1 MEKKNVFVMLIV
13 VIAITFGV
21 SLYCIFFGN
30 QYMIT
35 FDSNGGTSVEK
46 QFVRVGEKVNEPE
59 NPVREGYQFVEWQL
73 NGKKYDFSEKVKN
86 KITLV
91 AHWRKIVDASELVY
105 KVIFDSD
112 GGTKVE
118 TQEVQAGET
127 ATKPTVPVK
136 DGYTFEGWFNGE
148 AKFDFSKAIS
158 QDTSLKAKWKKIET
172 ENNNSD
178 KKDEN
183 QKPKDDKEEDQ
194 NKKPNNSNVSAELKV
209 GDRVKI
215 VGKYAESSTS
225 KSAKHRRAIG
235 WQRVV
240 LKIYEGREYPYQV
253 GNSTGTTGF
262 FKAESLEKID

>member
-1 MEKKNVFVMLIV
+1 MEKKNVFFMLIV
-13 VIAITFGV
+13 IVAITLGV

-46 QFVRVGEKVNEPE
+46 QFVRVGEKVSEPE

-73 NGKKYDFSEKVKN
+73 NGKKYDFSEKVKS

-91 AHWRKIVDASELVY
+91 AHWRKIVDASELFY
-105 KVIFDSD
+105 KVIFDSA

-118 TQEVQAGET
+118 TQEVQAGES
-127 ATKPTVPVK
+127 AKKPTDPVK
-136 DGYTFEGWFNGE
+136 EGYTFEGWFSGD
-148 AKFDFSKAIS
+148 AKFDFTKNIS
-158 QDTSLKAKWKKIET
+158 QDTNLKAKWKKIES

-183 QKPKDDKEEDQ
+183 QNSNENKEEKP
-194 NKKPNNSNVSAELKV
+194 NGKPNNSNVSTELKV

-215 VGKYAESSTS
+215 VGEYAESSTS
-225 KSAKHRRAIG
+225 KNAKHRRAIG
-235 WQRVV
+235 WQRVI